1 MITVPCASPRR
12 ATQSRRGLATAEL
25 AVCLPILMVVALG
38 SIEAT
43 NAIFLKQHLTS
54 AAYEGARAAITP
66 GQTSA
71 GATTAAQNVL
81 TAFGV
86 SGGSISITPTV
97 TSTTT
102 TGTQITVTV
111 TAPFSSNT
119 WMSAFVV
126 GKTLTNVGATAVMDH
141 Q

>member
-1 MITVPCASPRR
+1 MI
-12 ATQSRRGLATAEL
+12 
-25 AVCLPILMVVALG
+25 IALG

-54 AAYEGARAAITP
+54 AAYEGARAAIAP

-81 TAFGV
+81 TAFGI
-86 SGGSISITPTV
+86 SGGSISITPALTA
-97 TSTTT
+97 TTA
-102 TGTQITVTV
+102 TGTQVTVTV
-111 TAPFSSNT
+111 SAPLASNSWT
-119 WMSAFVV
+119 SAFIV
-126 GKTLTNVGATAVMDH
+126 GKTITTVSATAIMDH